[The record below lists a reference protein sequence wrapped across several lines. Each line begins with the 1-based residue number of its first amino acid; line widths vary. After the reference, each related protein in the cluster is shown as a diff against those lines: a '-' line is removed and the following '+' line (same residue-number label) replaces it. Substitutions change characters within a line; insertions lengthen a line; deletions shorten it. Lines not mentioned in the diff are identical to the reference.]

1 MSNRPPDPPKPR
13 DPATYVEAAREVA
26 AEPIDSMPSLVGLC
40 RSCRRPLVKLEVP
53 SLGMAFMG
61 CIDCPPSPGA
71 IVEEVRFVPLLD
83 DKGYLKVAAEES
95 VTLCPMTFHLSR
107 SKCPGCGCELS
118 VELSRVEPV
127 GGKVVAMPEGP
138 KP

>member
-13 DPATYVEAAREVA
+13 DPAPYVEEAKRV
-26 AEPIDSMPSLVGLC
+26 V
-40 RSCRRPLVKLEVP
+40 
-53 SLGMAFMG
+53 
-61 CIDCPPSPGA
+61 
-71 IVEEVRFVPLLD
+71 
-83 DKGYLKVAAEES
+83 AEES
-95 VTLCPMTFHLSR
+95 VTLAPMTFHLSR
-107 SKCPGCGCELS
+107 SKCPHCGEEVT